1 MEIQQILNNYL
12 EVSEELG
19 DVSAV
24 SLIQD
29 FVDKN
34 SNQRY
39 ELPLIGQFSS
49 GKSATIN
56 HLLGRNL
63 LPTKSIETT
72 AFATF
77 ISYSETEYATLV
89 LEDGTVENISFEEIK
104 LLDNNKVVETGKQI
118 KSLNIGVNSDLLKSG
133 LTFVDTPGVNT
144 IITTH
149 IEITERILKSAQCI
163 IYVVAKNI
171 TDEDAL
177 MIQTIE
183 AQNIP
188 VIFIRTHIDDIKK
201 TEENW
206 EATIRENEKNISDK
220 LGHPIRFF
228 AISNDTSRKEFES
241 NFEILVTYLT
251 KEIASNVKEVFEK
264 AIVERLEP
272 IKTELETAI
281 SIRKNTLMQSIGKSI
296 QDIEKQKSQTESL
309 VNNWRDKLHAQQT
322 LIQKRGDELKSDVK
336 KSIRSNADAKVEDF
350 GIVVNNSEGSVED
363 LNRILN
369 ERLTKASSAMNSAVE
384 NLIQEAANSVCKRVG
399 EEMMSIGSELQTI
412 GLDSD
417 CTFDMSVA
425 RDYTERQKSIDEE
438 FMAKVEQINE
448 IKENVNLQEN
458 LSKQAKADIELAI
471 SKAEQEIQSYK
482 SNVEAITNSY
492 EPQYIDR
499 QSQLGAIGRS
509 IGNVLDIAMLFI
521 PSTGWLK
528 AGKWVS
534 KIGKSG
540 STIRKVGEA
549 LGTGAKILAKTDAAK
564 DAATLLGG
572 LKNAS
577 DRVNGKMKKTS
588 VFDYVSLSYWL
599 EKAGEQFDPPT
610 CELDTQYEQQFLT
623 RMSEAEAVLKDALNK
638 KKGMIENL
646 ARFNGEKWKSE
657 QELAEAEKMK
667 KALIRETEAIK
678 AKLESDKVKAIR
690 ASLISQA
697 KNQFE
702 KRINDYVV
710 LLSSRT
716 SDMIDTVFSSIINA
730 ADLKISTQL
739 NSLTDQ
745 LSEIARNREEYTT
758 NRDIKI
764 EHYDDLFSKLKLQ

>member
-1 MEIQQILNNYL
+1 MEIKQILNNFL

-19 DVSAV
+19 NDSAI
-24 SLIQD
+24 SLIKD
-29 FVDKN
+29 FAEKN

-63 LPTKSIETT
+63 LPTKSIEST

-77 ISYSETEYATLV
+77 ISYSENEYATLV
-89 LEDGTVENISFEEIK
+89 LEDGNVEDISFEDIK

-188 VIFIRTHIDDIKK
+188 VIFVRTHIDDIKR

-206 EATIRENEKNISDK
+206 ETAIRENEKNISDK
-220 LGHPIRFF
+220 LGHPVRYF

-241 NFEILVTYLT
+241 NFNTLVTYLT
-251 KEIASNVKEVFEK
+251 KEIASNVKNVFEK
-264 AIVERLEP
+264 AIIERLEP
-272 IKTELETAI
+272 IKAELESSI
-281 SIRKNTLMQSIGKSI
+281 SIRKNTVMQSIGKSI
-296 QDIEKQKSQTESL
+296 DEIEKQKSQTEAL
-309 VNNWRDKLHAQQT
+309 VVNWKDKLHNQQT
-322 LIQKRGDELKSDVK
+322 LIQKRGEELKSDVK
-336 KSIRSNADAKVEDF
+336 NSIRSNVDAKVEDF
-350 GIVVNNSEGSVED
+350 NIIANNSEGTPDD
-363 LNRILN
+363 LNRIFN
-369 ERLTKASSAMNSAVE
+369 ERLTKASSSINSSVE

-412 GLDSD
+412 GLDGD

-438 FMAKVEQINE
+438 FIAKVEQINE

-458 LSKQAKADIELAI
+458 LSNQAKADLELAI
-471 SKAEQEIQSYK
+471 SQAEQEILSYK
-482 SNVEAITNSY
+482 SNIEAISNSY
-492 EPQYIDR
+492 EPQYVDR
-499 QSQLGAIGRS
+499 QSQLGSIGKS

-521 PSTGWLK
+521 PSSGWLK

-577 DRVNGKMKKTS
+577 DRVNGNMKKTS
-588 VFDYVSLSYWL
+588 VFDYVSLSYWF
-599 EKAGEQFDPPT
+599 EKAGEQLDPST
-610 CELDTQYEQQFLT
+610 YELDKQYEQQFLT
-623 RMSEAEAVLKDALNK
+623 RKSEAEAVLKDALEK
-638 KKGMIENL
+638 KKEMIANL
-646 ARFNGEKWKSE
+646 ARLNGEKWKSE
-657 QELAEAEKMK
+657 QELAEAEKMN

-678 AKLESDKVKAIR
+678 AKLESEKTKAIR
-690 ASLISQA
+690 ESLISQA
-697 KNQFE
+697 KSMFE
-702 KRINDYVV
+702 KRINDYAV
-710 LLSSRT
+710 LLSGRT

-739 NSLTDQ
+739 NSLTEQ
-745 LSEIARNREEYTT
+745 LSEIASNKEEYTS
-758 NRDIKI
+758 NRDTKI
-764 EHYDDLFSKLKLQ
+764 AHYDDMSSKLKL